1 MHISKRRHSMH
12 ATCIIYILC
21 VLSLYSNTPIW
32 EDGRKIVTGERSL
45 QSAAKP
51 DAKGEKKATLCVI
64 SV

>member
-1 MHISKRRHSMH
+1 MH